1 MDDDQFFSGIESRA
15 DLKSRDEAAAA
26 AEATLRVLGERIA
39 RGQARDLADSLPAD
53 LGDALTASG
62 DEQADEFPPGEF
74 VERVRDYEREQI
86 AEIDVTATQLHVQV
100 VLESLAG
107 SVDGGTWNDT
117 RTQLPSEYSRLYET
131 G

>member
-86 AEIDVTATQLHVQV
+86 AEIDVTATQLHVQAA
-100 VLESLAG
+100 LESLAG